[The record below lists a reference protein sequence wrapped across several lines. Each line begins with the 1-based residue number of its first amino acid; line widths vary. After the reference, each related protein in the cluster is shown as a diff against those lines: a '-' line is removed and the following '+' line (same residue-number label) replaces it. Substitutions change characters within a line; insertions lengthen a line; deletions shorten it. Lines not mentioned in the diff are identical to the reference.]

1 MITPL
6 PAGAPDWARTLVRQL
21 NTAFDRIRVPQA
33 PVRLLTV
40 ADVASLPPAA
50 DWKGCILF
58 CEDVGSSTPG
68 LVYSDGA
75 DWRRADTNATL

>member
-6 PAGAPDWARTLVRQL
+6 PAGAPEWARRLVLQI

-33 PVRLLTV
+33 PVRLQTV

-50 DWKGCILF
+50 AWKGCILF

-68 LVYSDGA
+68 LVYSDET

>member
-6 PAGAPDWARTLVRQL
+6 PSGAPQWALSLVRQI
-21 NTAFDRIRVPQA
+21 NAAFDRIRVPQS

-40 ADVASLPPAA
+40 ADVASLPPAE

-68 LVYSDGA
+68 LVYSDET

>member
-6 PAGAPDWARTLVRQL
+6 PSGAPQWALSLVRQI
-21 NTAFDRIRVPQA
+21 NAAFDRIRVPQR
-33 PVRLLTV
+33 PVPIPV
-40 ADVASLPPAA
+40 YADVASLPPADA
-50 DWKGCILF
+50 WPDSIARCR
-58 CEDVGSSTPG
+58 DVGSSTQG